1 MGLFNDGQP
10 PPLFVPDLS
19 KPATAAVDADGNVTC
34 IQCQTKL
41 PLSRA
46 DVVGQGYRCPGCSA
60 RAEIN
65 ALSGGP
71 SDVGANLSASD
82 RHGMHNAGL
91 AMLVPGIL
99 MIVGGVVLFGVIPGA
114 RLPIYLIIAGILSA
128 GAGLAKTSAAK

>member
-34 IQCQTKL
+34 IQCKTKL

-46 DVVGQGYRCPGCSA
+46 DVVGQGYRCPACSA
-60 RAEIN
+60 RAEISQ
-65 ALSGGP
+65 LSGGP
-71 SDVGANLSASD
+71 SDISANLSHAD
-82 RHGMHNAGL
+82 RRGMHNAGMAL
-91 AMLVPGIL
+91 IVPGVL

-114 RLPIYLIIAGILSA
+114 RLPIYLVIAGIMSA